1 MTTGR
6 RLCRYSRQITDLVHE
21 ARLLASVPI
30 AERDTDDYRTRL
42 ATFNTRKARLLA
54 GPAEPDRGR

>member
-1 MTTGR
+1 MTAA
-6 RLCRYSRQITDLVHE
+6 RLSRYSRQITDLLHE
-21 ARLLASVPI
+21 ARLLASVPM

-42 ATFNTRKARLLA
+42 AAFNTCKARLLA